1 MNILLIAG
9 HGAGDPGAIGN
20 GYREADE
27 ARKVV
32 ASLAAVLKSY
42 ANVTVYP
49 TDRNAFDDYQHG
61 TLLTNAKF
69 SSQDFVLE
77 IHFNAFRSSRT
88 DGITM
93 GTEIYV
99 PTACPHTSVPKA
111 IVDGISRT
119 GLQNRGLKRYNWS
132 VINQAWRSKTPSALL
147 EIAFIDDPDDMS
159 VYKNKYT
166 EIVNAIAN
174 AIVNGY
180 GLKKEE
186 ETVSYEEFAAY
197 MDRYITELAAK
208 APDTWSADARKYVED
223 SKLLNGTNKD
233 QMKYKSFVTREELA
247 QVLFNLSNL
256 SEK

>member
-32 ASLAAVLKSY
+32 SSLAAELKSY

-77 IHFNAFRSSRT
+77 VHFNAFQASRA
-88 DGITM
+88 DGVTM
-93 GTEIYV
+93 GTEIYI
-99 PTACPHTSVPKA
+99 PTSCTYDTVPKA
-111 IVDGISRT
+111 IVDGISRV

-147 EIAFIDDPDDMS
+147 EVAFIDDPDDMS
-159 VYKNKYT
+159 VYKTKYT
-166 EIVNAIAN
+166 AIVNAIVN
-174 AIVNGY
+174 AIVGGY

-186 ETVSYEEFAAY
+186 DTVTYEEFAAF
-197 MDRYITELAAK
+197 MDRYLTELAAK
-208 APDTWSADARKYVED
+208 APDTWSKDARKYVED
-223 SKLLNGTNKD
+223 NDILNGTNEQ

-247 QVLFNLSNL
+247 QALFNLS
-256 SEK
+256 K